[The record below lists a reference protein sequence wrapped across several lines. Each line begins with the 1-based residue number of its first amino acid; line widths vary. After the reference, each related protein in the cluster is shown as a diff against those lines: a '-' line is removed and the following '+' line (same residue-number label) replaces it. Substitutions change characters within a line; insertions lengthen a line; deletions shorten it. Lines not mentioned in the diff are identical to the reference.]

1 MKKNV
6 MMRIASVML
15 VLVLMTSSVIS
26 GTFAKY
32 VSAGSGYDTA
42 RVAKWGVQVQ
52 GFDSMFSQNYVT
64 HDPNFTALYTNS
76 VITSTDEKVVAPGT
90 SGKMAEINVTGVP
103 EVAVKVTYA
112 ASDIYLGNWVDNEGK
127 FYCPIII
134 NICGTELCGLNYNS
148 PDEFATAITN
158 MVAGYSKSY
167 AAHTDLSH
175 TSVQG
180 EYMDI
185 TWEWAFE
192 GKAGSANNQTDVK
205 DTFLGDWVLRGEEH
219 KPVISMK
226 VTCTVTQID

>member
-6 MMRIASVML
+6 MMRVAAMLLVCVLAS
-15 VLVLMTSSVIS
+15 TCGIS

-32 VSAGSGYDTA
+32 VTENSGSDSA

-52 GFDSMFSQNYVT
+52 GFNGMFAHNYAT
-64 HDPNFTALYTNS
+64 DDANYTAIYANS
-76 VITSTDEKVVAPGT
+76 VVSSTDEKVVAPGT

-112 ASDIYLGNWVDNEGK
+112 ASDIYLGNWIDNEGN
-127 FYCPIII
+127 FYCPITI
-134 NICGTELCGLNYNS
+134 NVCGTPLCGLDYES
-148 PDEFATAITN
+148 ADKFAEAITN
-158 MVAGYSKSY
+158 LVAGYSKSY
-167 AAHTDLSH
+167 AAHADLSAS
-175 TSVQG
+175 SVQS

-192 GKAGSANNQTDVK
+192 NKTGSKNNQTDIK
-205 DTFLGDWVLRGEEH
+205 DTFLGDWVLRGEDA

-226 VTCTVTQID
+226 ITCTITQIN